1 MSAGGEVVVITGTD
15 LITTSAVTFGGTAA
29 TNIATTST
37 TVTVTTPA
45 HAAGLVNV
53 VLTTMSG
60 GTATKIGAFT
70 FTDAPTVTSLNTTS
84 GPASGSS
91 SVVITGTNLSATT
104 SVTFGGTVAA
114 ITGTT
119 ATSVTVTTP
128 AHAAGLADVVVTSPG
143 GSVTSS
149 GAYTYIA
156 APTITGL
163 TPINGPL
170 TAGTIE
176 TITGTALLTTS
187 SVTID
192 GNAATLGAITD
203 TQVVV
208 TLPAGTAGAKT
219 VVLTAT
225 GGSVTR
231 NAAFTYIAAPT
242 ITSLDL
248 TVGSIA
254 GGTTVHIS
262 GTNLA
267 TVSSVSI
274 DGISL
279 TRGTGFNYLNPDIVI
294 VTPAHAAGAVSI
306 TVTTVGGSVT
316 DTNVFTYAIAPTITV
331 LDPATGPST
340 GGTSVNIRGT
350 NLSTASAIR
359 VGGIDV
365 LASLSV
371 IDDTWII
378 ITTPATANFD
388 TGTVTVDVTANGIT
402 ATSSFV
408 YFLPAPTISTVTLSA
423 GGAATGPLAGGSQ
436 IRINGSNFFGFNTR
450 GVVVTIGGVAASI
463 DTAISTVT
471 SLEVLVPAGTVV
483 GAADI
488 VVTTTLG
495 THVQTVSL
503 VGGFIY
509 I

>member
-1 MSAGGEVVVITGTD
+1 
-15 LITTSAVTFGGTAA
+15 
-29 TNIATTST
+29 
-37 TVTVTTPA
+37 
-45 HAAGLVNV
+45 
-53 VLTTMSG
+53 MSG
-60 GTATKIGAFT
+60 GTATKTGAFT

-143 GSVTSS
+143 GSVTST

-176 TITGTALLTTS
+176 TITGTALSTTTS
-187 SVTID
+187 VTV
-192 GNAATLGAITD
+192 GGTPATLGAITD

-208 TLPAGTAGAKT
+208 TLPAGTAGAKS
-219 VVLTAT
+219 VVVTT
-225 GGSVTR
+225 IGGSSGP
-231 NAAFTYIAAPT
+231 ATYTYVAAPT
-242 ITSLDL
+242 ITALDV
-248 TVGSIA
+248 TTGSIA

-294 VTPAHAAGAVSI
+294 ITPAHAAGAVSI

-316 DTNVFTYAIAPTITV
+316 ATNVFTYAIAPTITS
-331 LDPATGPST
+331 LIPATGPST
-340 GGTSVNIRGT
+340 GGTTVQIIGT
-350 NLSTASAIR
+350 NLISPSAITI
-359 VGGIDV
+359 GGIDV
-365 LASLSV
+365 SATASV
-371 IDDTWII
+371 TDTMIT

-388 TGTVTVDVTANGIT
+388 TGTVSVAVTANGIT

-436 IRINGSNFFGFNTR
+436 IRINGSNFFGFNTG